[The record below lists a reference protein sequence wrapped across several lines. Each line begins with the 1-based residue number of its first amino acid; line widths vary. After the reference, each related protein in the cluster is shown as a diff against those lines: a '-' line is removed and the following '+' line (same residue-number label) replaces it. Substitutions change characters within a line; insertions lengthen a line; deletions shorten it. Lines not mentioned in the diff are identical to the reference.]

1 MNKKDNFEFY
11 PSLNNGLANYKKL
24 VEKYTDEAGFVN
36 WREVAVD
43 ILEAPEKYYG
53 LDESIAESL
62 IYEEWKIGPKNLE
75 KILLN
80 EKIFPKLPGIYS
92 SGLDFLFENQ
102 YEYFIFENLDRF
114 GLKLDKDLAE
124 YLLNVDCVNGNV
136 FLKVLDKFPKNIL
149 KDPDIIG
156 EFFRQHETVQ
166 FLLNNLDLFG
176 LSLEMSKGILD
187 ALLVNGHYE
196 LAAQFLIKNKDK
208 IGFKDQQELHEYIS
222 SFCRSFIRNKL
233 VLKSV
238 TPHILGAFN
247 LSYGDLDTDIQK
259 ALGVYREENTHK
271 KEGGREE
278 EEIDDD
284 IDDIPF

>member
-1 MNKKDNFEFY
+1 MNKKDIFEFD
-11 PSLNNGLANYKKL
+11 PNLNNGLANYKKL

-53 LDESIAESL
+53 LDESMAEDL
-62 IYEEWKIGPKNLE
+62 IYEEWKIGPENLE
-75 KILLN
+75 KILSN
-80 EKIFPKLPGIYS
+80 KKIFPKLPGIYS
-92 SGLDFLFENQ
+92 PGLDFLFENQ
-102 YEYFIFENLDRF
+102 YEYFVFENLDRF
-114 GLKLDKDLAE
+114 DLKPNKEFAE
-124 YLLNVDCVNGNV
+124 YLLNIDCERGNV
-136 FLKVLDKFPKNIL
+136 FLKVLDKFPKDIL

-156 EFFRQHETVQ
+156 EFFRRHETVQ

-187 ALLVNGHYE
+187 ALLVNGHYG

-238 TPHILGAFN
+238 TPHILDAFKLN
-247 LSYGDLDTDIQK
+247 YDDLDTDIQK
-259 ALGVYREENTHK
+259 ALGVYRENAHEEK
-271 KEGGREE
+271 IEEE